1 MKSRIARVSVHQTS
15 KTLALIYA
23 LIALIMMPFGI
34 AFSLIEPVDESLP
47 AILWLFFPFIY
58 GALAYVAFAL
68 MIMIYNFI
76 AKRWGG
82 VEFQTESVDAPPVF

>member
-15 KTLALIYA
+15 KTLSLIYG
-23 LIALIMMPFGI
+23 LIALIIMPFGI

-47 AILWLFFPFIY
+47 AILWLFFPLIY
-58 GALAYVAFAL
+58 AGLAYVAFAL
-68 MIMIYNFI
+68 IITIYNFI

-82 VEFQTESVDAPPVF
+82 VEFQIENVDAPPVF